1 MLSEAVDFTLRS
13 QFGSP
18 PGSDHARWFSVSM
31 LKSRLCYSLC
41 DGIDHCLLIRITAWL
56 IGDNPPL
63 WSRPVH
69 GSVDVDIPAAD
80 VPTMTFGPNCVY
92 IVRWIDCLDPEL
104 LVLGVSIFTVE

>member
-1 MLSEAVDFTLRS
+1 
-13 QFGSP
+13 
-18 PGSDHARWFSVSM
+18 M

-56 IGDNPPL
+56 IGDDPPL

-80 VPTMTFGPNCVY
+80 VPTMIFANCVY